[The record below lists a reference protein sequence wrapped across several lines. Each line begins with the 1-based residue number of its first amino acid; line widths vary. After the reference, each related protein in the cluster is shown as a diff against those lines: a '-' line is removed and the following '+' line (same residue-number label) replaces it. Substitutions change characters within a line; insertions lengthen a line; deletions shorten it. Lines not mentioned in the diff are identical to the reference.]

1 MGPTCYHVS
10 TAPHRSH
17 LGPSAAVEGWV
28 IIATNIHE
36 EADEDQLQ
44 DIFREYGEIKNMHL
58 NVDRRTG
65 YIKGYVLVEYALREE
80 AETAI
85 QALQDHELLDKIIV
99 VDWAFSKGPIPVG
112 SRAPRRR

>member
-1 MGPTCYHVS
+1 M
-10 TAPHRSH
+10 
-17 LGPSAAVEGWV
+17 

-80 AETAI
+80 VR
-85 QALQDHELLDKIIV
+85 LGLVLS
-99 VDWAFSKGPIPVG
+99 SKLGKTFKVRTG
-112 SRAPRRR
+112 SACVCGADGVQPL

>member
-1 MGPTCYHVS
+1 M
-10 TAPHRSH
+10 
-17 LGPSAAVEGWV
+17 

-80 AETAI
+80 VRLGFSFEEQIKETLKVGTDGA
-85 QALQDHELLDKIIV
+85 Q
-99 VDWAFSKGPIPVG
+99 PV
-112 SRAPRRR
+112 

>member
-1 MGPTCYHVS
+1 M
-10 TAPHRSH
+10 
-17 LGPSAAVEGWV
+17 

-80 AETAI
+80 VRLGSNFEQQIKGNI
-85 QALQDHELLDKIIV
+85 QVRTGGA
-99 VDWAFSKGPIPVG
+99 
-112 SRAPRRR
+112 

>member
-1 MGPTCYHVS
+1 M
-10 TAPHRSH
+10 
-17 LGPSAAVEGWV
+17 

-44 DIFREYGEIKNMHL
+44 DSFREYGEIKNMHL

-80 AETAI
+80 VRLWFSWSSCCGFGTPNQSYIFWKNCPAPAPW
-85 QALQDHELLDKIIV
+85 QPLVPGAGV
-99 VDWAFSKGPIPVG
+99 VC
-112 SRAPRRR
+112 

>member
-1 MGPTCYHVS
+1 MPQVMGPTCYHVS

-80 AETAI
+80 VWLGFSFEEQIKETLKVGTGGA
-85 QALQDHELLDKIIV
+85 Q
-99 VDWAFSKGPIPVG
+99 PV
-112 SRAPRRR
+112 

>member
-1 MGPTCYHVS
+1 M
-10 TAPHRSH
+10 
-17 LGPSAAVEGWV
+17 

-80 AETAI
+80 VRLGFALSNKSGET
-85 QALQDHELLDKIIV
+85 LKV
-99 VDWAFSKGPIPVG
+99 RTG
-112 SRAPRRR
+112 SACLCGADGVQPL